1 MKTKNQAEFG
11 DFQTPIELATE
22 IVDFLK
28 NILPNPK
35 IIIEPNCGL
44 GNFLKASI
52 NQWHNQCLYFGFD
65 INKNYVDSARNDL
78 NTNNI
83 DIQIEFADFFNKD
96 WKSFFKTYKHQP
108 ILIMGNPPWVTNS
121 ALSSL
126 NSKNLPSKSNFQK
139 FKGLEAKLGKANFDI
154 AEWILIELINSLK
167 SCHACIAILC
177 KTSTIRKVLKY
188 FWLNDVNIFD
198 TSIHL
203 IDAKK
208 HFNVS
213 VDACLFITH
222 LNSPKKIKQADVYA
236 DISFKNPKYRFGL
249 VNNELI
255 ANLND
260 FEKYN
265 AIDGIC
271 EYTWRS
277 GIKHDAAKVI
287 ELNFNGD
294 RYINGFGEIVNI
306 ENDYIYPLLKSSD
319 LSNNRLTPHRF
330 MIITQK
336 KTGDDTQYLKYQ
348 APKTWDYLEKYAP
361 ILDRRKSI
369 IYKKR
374 PRFSLF
380 GIGDYSFT
388 PWKVAISGFYKNI
401 IFSPIGNLN
410 KKPIMVDDTCYFI
423 SCYSKQE
430 SELLAKLLN
439 SQPCQRFLKS
449 LIFFDS
455 KRPININILK
465 RINLKKLAEMNLL
478 SQEIDKY
485 LSSSKTNSCQ
495 LSLFPN
501 V

>member
-1 MKTKNQAEFG
+1 MNRKNKMEFG
-11 DFQTPIELATE
+11 DFQTPIKLATE

-35 IIIEPNCGL
+35 VIIEPNCGL
-44 GNFLKASI
+44 GNFLRASI

-78 NTNNI
+78 NTNNL
-83 DIQIEFADFFNKD
+83 QIEVTDFFTKD
-96 WKSFFKTYKHQP
+96 WQSFFEKYQHQP
-108 ILIMGNPPWVTNS
+108 ILIIGNPPWVTNS
-121 ALSSL
+121 ALSCL
-126 NSKNLPSKSNFQK
+126 NSKNVPLKSNFQK
-139 FKGLEAKLGKANFDI
+139 FQGLEAKLGKANFDI
-154 AEWILIELINSLK
+154 AEWILIQLIDSLK
-167 SCHACIAILC
+167 NCHACIGILC
-177 KTSTIRKVLKY
+177 KTSTTRKVLKY

-213 VDACLFITH
+213 VNACLFIIN
-222 LNSPKKIKQADVYA
+222 LNSSKKIKQADVYA
-236 DISFKNPKYRFGL
+236 DISFKTQKYRFGL

-255 ANLND
+255 ANIND

-265 AIDGIC
+265 SIDGIC
-271 EYTWRS
+271 EYRWRS

-287 ELNFNGD
+287 ELVFNGKH
-294 RYINGFGEIVNI
+294 YINGFGEIVNI
-306 ENDYIYPLLKSSD
+306 EDDYIYPLLKSSD
-319 LSNNRLTPHRF
+319 LSNNRLIPNRF
-330 MIITQK
+330 IIITQK
-336 KTGDDTQYLKYQ
+336 KTGDDTKQLKYQ
-348 APKTWDYLEKYAP
+348 APKTWDYLEQYAN
-361 ILDRRKSI
+361 ILDNRKSI
-369 IYKKR
+369 IYQKR

-388 PWKVAISGFYKNI
+388 PWKVAISGFYRNI

-423 SCYSKQE
+423 SCHSKEE
-430 SELLAKLLN
+430 SYLLAKLLN
-439 SQPCQRFLKS
+439 SQPCQRFLQS

-465 RINLKKLAEMNLL
+465 RINFKKLAEMNLL

-485 LSSSKTNSCQ
+485 FSPSKTNSCQ
-495 LSLFPN
+495 LSLFSKSIN
-501 V
+501 